1 MANIQTVLLV
11 DDAIAMRKIGAKSLE
26 QHGISVLTAA
36 DGYEALTVLKK
47 EKPDAIFIDVEMPNL
62 DGLKLTAILRESKLY
77 SRAPIALLTSAST
90 AFDRQKGLLAGADFY
105 LTKPFSADTISNA
118 LSSMQRLLE
127 DC

>member
-105 LTKPFSADTISNA
+105 LTKPFSAETISNA
-118 LSSMQRLLE
+118 LNSMQRLLE